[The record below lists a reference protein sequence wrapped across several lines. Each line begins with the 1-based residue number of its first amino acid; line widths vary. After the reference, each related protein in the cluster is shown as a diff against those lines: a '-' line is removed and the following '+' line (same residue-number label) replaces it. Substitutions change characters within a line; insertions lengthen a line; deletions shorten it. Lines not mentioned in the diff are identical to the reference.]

1 MNEID
6 RDINEEYVNFKL
18 KLEIS
23 KMVTVDKIFTK
34 KWLFVVDE
42 VLFLRTMKSIKE
54 KKLKYHGFHTIN
66 DTEKIQIKKWMMK
79 YMTTYVNPTNHPLI
93 NNEEIVNKFIHMIN
107 NKDNYVNYDK
117 TNIRVEGYSS
127 PLNSKLMDMKDTFFC
142 TLFKDTDQQFGSIGP
157 FTWKKI
163 VKYQHLNWSINPP
176 YIEKILKIMY
186 MNVIKA
192 FEYITRKDFLLIIL
206 IPKWEDNEIYIN
218 LKENKSGLVIH
229 TFSPAIG
236 QHYMNCNGRTVMM
249 QGVVNSMFFLSRNK
263 TLVNNDQIDKL
274 IKIWST
280 YENDFFNQSNFTYPF
295 ILLK

>member
-1 MNEID
+1 MIFISIISSFLNFIIMNIPSNISLNDIFNMNEID

-93 NNEEIVNKFIHMIN
+93 NNEEIVNKFIDMIN

-117 TNIRVEGYSS
+117 TNISVKVNR
-127 PLNSKLMDMKDTFFC
+127 MF
-142 TLFKDTDQQFGSIGP
+142 LFYK
-157 FTWKKI
+157 
-163 VKYQHLNWSINPP
+163 
-176 YIEKILKIMY
+176 
-186 MNVIKA
+186 
-192 FEYITRKDFLLIIL
+192 
-206 IPKWEDNEIYIN
+206 
-218 LKENKSGLVIH
+218 
-229 TFSPAIG
+229 
-236 QHYMNCNGRTVMM
+236 
-249 QGVVNSMFFLSRNK
+249 
-263 TLVNNDQIDKL
+263 
-274 IKIWST
+274 
-280 YENDFFNQSNFTYPF
+280 
-295 ILLK
+295 